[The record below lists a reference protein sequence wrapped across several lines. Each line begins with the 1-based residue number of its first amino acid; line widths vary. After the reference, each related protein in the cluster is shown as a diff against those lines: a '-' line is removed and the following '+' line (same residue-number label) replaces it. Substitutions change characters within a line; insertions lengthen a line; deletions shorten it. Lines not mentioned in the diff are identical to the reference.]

1 MFLNNKYHL
10 LSRPLPL
17 LLTHTQSP
25 AIFTPPQ
32 AVLNRQ
38 SMPDGTLGQ
47 ITLDPFLKSFPWISL
62 RKCRR
67 KFTPYPTPPKP
78 YYSLPAAHPAP
89 SGHTGLLASPPAC
102 HVDVHL
108 MAFADPSHC
117 AESHSSPP
125 PSCRGCIFHI
135 LT

>member
-89 SGHTGLLASPPAC
+89 ATLASLPVPQHA
-102 HVDVHL
+102 
-108 MAFADPSHC
+108 M
-117 AESHSSPP
+117 
-125 PSCRGCIFHI
+125 
-135 LT
+135 